1 MDRNRGLSPLGSN
14 YVRSDLSMTL
24 FLNSPES
31 YDGGELCFEGP
42 DEQSMRTKLPAGSSV
57 VYPTG
62 ARHSV
67 AEVTRGVR
75 FAAILWIQTLF
86 PIEAHRRAVCDASRL
101 MTMLEENREAPEY
114 MLAQDSFYNLCRIFA
129 NV

>member
-1 MDRNRGLSPLGSN
+1 
-14 YVRSDLSMTL
+14 MTL
-24 FLNSPES
+24 FLSPPES

-42 DEQSMRTKLPAGSSV
+42 SEQSMRTKLPAGSAV

-67 AEVTRGVR
+67 AEVVRGAR
-75 FAAILWIQTLF
+75 FAAIFWIQTLF
-86 PIEAHRRAVCDASRL
+86 PVESHRRAVCDASRL
-101 MTMLEENREAPEY
+101 MTILRKDREAPEY
-114 MLAQDSFYNLCRIFA
+114 LLAQDSFYNLCRIFA